1 VLCKYESGGA
11 AGGGGGGG
19 GGWWCVLVG
28 MVENRERTDW
38 CCSYQSFS
46 ISPIS
51 HNHSLTPSHH
61 HHHQHHLH
69 HNPPHPHPHHTP
81 PRHTKRPPS
90 QSGNPLEGSL
100 SQPGA
105 SQLSFH
111 RQFPKQNQNLP
122 KPKPKPTQ
130 PNQPNPKPNQGK
142 SPTTRPT
149 SAFFRFW
156 WLVTIKW
163 RTLPYGVPTF
173 HDERKSSVNHSD

>member
-1 VLCKYESGGA
+1 MLCRHERGGA

-19 GGWWCVLVG
+19 WWWWCVLVG

-38 CCSYQSFS
+38 CCSYQPFS

-51 HNHSLTPSHH
+51 HNHNHSLTPSHH
-61 HHHQHHLH
+61 HQS
-69 HNPPHPHPHHTP
+69 PHPHPHHTP
-81 PRHTKRPPS
+81 PRHQNAPSS

-111 RQFPKQNQNLP
+111 PTSEKGPSPNIHRNANSPTKTNQNQP
-122 KPKPKPTQ
+122 KP
-130 PNQPNPKPNQGK
+130 NQNQTNPNQGK

-149 SAFFRFW
+149 SAFFVSGG
-156 WLVTIKW
+156 L
-163 RTLPYGVPTF
+163 
-173 HDERKSSVNHSD
+173 